1 MHMSMNENVSPDP
14 DAQDRAHDGL
24 FSSLGED
31 EQTVDIDADDVDASV
46 SSRPRRHRRIARAL
60 ITDAVTSPE
69 QNRQSREK
77 QYAILQGLRLP
88 FILAAIWAA
97 WMSWWVFA
105 AVLFVVSVPLP
116 WIAVVLGNAQ
126 GEKRDSRS
134 KNVYKPAVVREE
146 IRLENSRHA
155 ALGGSSSS
163 TDHAPDIIDHEEGGD
178 AATGDDN
185 E

>member
-1 MHMSMNENVSPDP
+1 MSTNENVSPDSDP
-14 DAQDRAHDGL
+14 RDRARDGL
-24 FSSLGED
+24 FSSLSQD
-31 EQTVDIDADDVDASV
+31 DQTVDAQAEDVVDSSV
-46 SSRPRRHRRIARAL
+46 PHSRRRRRMARAL

-88 FILAAIWAA
+88 FILAAIWAS
-97 WMSWWVFA
+97 WMSWWVLA
-105 AVLFVVSVPLP
+105 AILFVVSVPLP

-126 GEKRDSRS
+126 GEKRDARS

-146 IRLENSRHA
+146 IRLENSRRT
-155 ALGGSSSS
+155 ALESSSSS
-163 TDHAPDIIDHEEGGD
+163 TANVPDIIDHDDGGD
-178 AATGDDN
+178 DATGDND